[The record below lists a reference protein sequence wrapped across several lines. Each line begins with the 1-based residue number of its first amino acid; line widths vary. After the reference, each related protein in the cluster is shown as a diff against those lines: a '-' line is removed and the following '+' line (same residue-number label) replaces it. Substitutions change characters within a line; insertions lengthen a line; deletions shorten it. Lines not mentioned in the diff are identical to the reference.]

1 MPTTQQVQPI
11 VHKVERLLAE
21 AEPAGIHLK
30 VSGHNLDD
38 DWLYVVVVPKQPG
51 VRASDHAQLMSQI
64 ERKLRTD
71 GDDRVLLVPALED

>member
-11 VHKVERLLAE
+11 VEKVEHLLAE
-21 AEPAGIHLK
+21 AERSGIHLK

-38 DWLYVVVVPKQPG
+38 DWLYVVVVPKRPG

-64 ERKLRTD
+64 ERKLRAD